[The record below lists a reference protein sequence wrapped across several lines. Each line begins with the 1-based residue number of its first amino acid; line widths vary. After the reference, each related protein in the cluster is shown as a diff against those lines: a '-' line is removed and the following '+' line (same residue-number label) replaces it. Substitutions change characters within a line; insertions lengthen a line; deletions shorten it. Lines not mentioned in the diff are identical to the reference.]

1 MGLQP
6 NQRRAMFAKL
16 RNVQAQQ
23 AILLRNTS
31 LQDVKVGAPGF
42 RNKES
47 KLLKLSDKISNKI
60 IGKGTIEDAA
70 VASNINVNTQK
81 MFVRKA
87 EQSGISQERI
97 KAVRIRI
104 LFFIRKILV
113 SVLLFLPFFS
123 SISSEQ

>member
-1 MGLQP
+1 
-6 NQRRAMFAKL
+6 MFAKL
-16 RNVQAQQ
+16 RNVQSQQ
-23 AILLRNTS
+23 AILLRNTP
-31 LQDVKVGAPGF
+31 LWDVKVGVSGF

-81 MFVRKA
+81 MFVIKA

-97 KAVRIRI
+97 KAVRKRI
-104 LFFIRKILV
+104 
-113 SVLLFLPFFS
+113 
-123 SISSEQ
+123 